1 MIKKITF
8 VILVFLLFST
18 SSYAWVGKVVKIADG
33 DTITVLNSNN
43 EQVKIRLYGVDAP
56 EKKQE
61 FGTKSKDFTADF
73 CFGKEVEVQAVDTDR
88 YGRTVGRIYHNNK
101 ELNIELVK
109 NGYAWVYSQYC
120 KDSEYC
126 GELKDM
132 EEIAR
137 SDKAGLWK
145 DSDPT
150 PPWLFRKDSKK
161 KKNIFS

>member
-1 MIKKITF
+1 MIRKIF
-8 VILVFLLFST
+8 IASFLFLLLST
-18 SSYAWVGKVVKIADG
+18 SSYAWTGKVIKIADG
-33 DTITVLNSNN
+33 DTITVLTNNN
-43 EQVKIRLYGVDAP
+43 EQVKVRLYGIDAP

-73 CFGKEVEVQAVDTDR
+73 CFGKEVEVETVDTDR
-88 YGRTVGRIYHNNK
+88 YGRTVGRVYYNNK
-101 ELNIELVK
+101 ELNLELVK

-132 EEIAR
+132 EKLAR